1 MTEPFETISSLAKQ
15 LDAGRVSSRE
25 LVEDAIA
32 RTETLNSALNAV
44 IALDKPGALAAA
56 DKADKAR
63 VDGST
68 LSLIHI

>member
-32 RTETLNSALNAV
+32 
-44 IALDKPGALAAA
+44 
-56 DKADKAR
+56 
-63 VDGST
+63 
-68 LSLIHI
+68 H